1 MKKELKTL
9 GKRIAASA
17 LAIATAFV
25 LIPFG
30 GKEAKADDTKEL
42 TPIETV
48 TITVTPP
55 VAGEKATYETPQYDK
70 NTWEMISGGWSPVI
84 ASVGEA
90 VSYEGS
96 YFQYNQSLPSENP
109 NYELNPEETSTITFI
124 EGEYYYFELFVNP
137 KDGYVFSHTTKP
149 NEYGDFEE
157 FDKLTAEIIVEGI
170 DESEWE
176 LGWCSESSIAVYGK
190 VKAVAAASTHTVT
203 FETNDGSKVEAL
215 EVEDGAKATKPTDPT
230 KEGYTFDGWYSDK
243 ELTKAFD
250 FATAITADT
259 TVYAKWTEESTEAPA
274 DNGEVSKESPADNA
288 MPTVVSNSVEEL
300 KTLVLTDED
309 IAALEAG
316 EDIKVYFAVTDIA
329 STIDATE
336 KAKVEEATKAA
347 SADYSI
353 GAYLDIDL
361 FKQVGDKAAAG
372 VTSTKGKMKVTVTLP
387 ESLRGDYTYK
397 AVRVHHATADVLD
410 ATYDKTTGNL
420 TFESDQFST
429 YAIIYKKAE
438 AATTTEATTAATTAA
453 ATTTEATTAAKSSP
467 KTGDSALP
475 FVAFAILGLSALA
488 GAYSLKKFAK

>member
-30 GKEAKADDTKEL
+30 GKEAKAEKTYPLSVELYNPDGGEYEVTTSLSGSFVSQNEALDKVTLTIDAYWPMEDGATPATGYDTVVEYGFNPL
-42 TPIETV
+42 TLTTDVLGETYEKFAPAAGTL
-48 TITVTPP
+48 TIP
-55 VAGEKATYETPQYDK
+55 VPEGYIGTDATLSLENEYFSILSTTATSVSLKINENYVLYCEEQLDAGEWGYQNASMFYLNLKSASAT
-70 NTWEMISGGWSPVI
+70 
-84 ASVGEA
+84 
-90 VSYEGS
+90 
-96 YFQYNQSLPSENP
+96 PST
-109 NYELNPEETSTITFI
+109 YTVA
-124 EGEYYYFELFVNP
+124 FESN
-137 KDGYVFSHTTKP
+137 G
-149 NEYGDFEE
+149 
-157 FDKLTAEIIVEGI
+157 
-170 DESEWE
+170 
-176 LGWCSESSIAVYGK
+176 
-190 VKAVAAASTHTVT
+190 
-203 FETNDGSKVEAL
+203 GSKIDAQ
-215 EVEDGAKATKPTDPT
+215 EVESGAKATKPTDPT

-259 TVYAKWTEESTEAPA
+259 TVYAKWTEDKKEDDSAKAST
-274 DNGEVSKESPADNA
+274 DDGEVSKESPATNA
-288 MPTVVSNSVEEL
+288 MPTVVSNSIEEL
-300 KTLVLTDED
+300 KTVLLTDED

-336 KAKVEEATKAA
+336 KAKVEEATKAV

-353 GAYLDIDL
+353 GAYLNIDL

-372 VTSTKGKMKVTVTLP
+372 VTSTKGKMKVTITLP
-387 ESLRGDYTYK
+387 ETLQGDYTYK

-410 ATYDKTTGNL
+410 ATYNATAKTL

-438 AATTTEATTAATTAA
+438 AATTTEAT
-453 ATTTEATTAAKSSP
+453 KSSP

>member
-1 MKKELKTL
+1 MRKELKTL

-30 GKEAKADDTKEL
+30 GKAAKATTYISDANEEYGSIVVYTDG
-42 TPIETV
+42 TV
-48 TITVTPP
+48 DST
-55 VAGEKATYETPQYDK
+55 G
-70 NTWEMISGGWSPVI
+70 
-84 ASVGEA
+84 
-90 VSYEGS
+90 EGS
-96 YFQYNQSLPSENP
+96 VWEDEDAVCGFYGSVSFDSVTVDASAK
-109 NYELNPEETSTITFI
+109 TITFKNLNCASELSTCTTGWTFI
-124 EGEYYYFELFVNP
+124 FDGTCETVIVLEEGTATIQVTAGSTLTCP
-137 KDGYVFSHTTKP
+137 KIFAPSGISLGENTVMSPEDADVTDGMNAPSVVFS
-149 NEYGDFEE
+149 
-157 FDKLTAEIIVEGI
+157 
-170 DESEWE
+170 S
-176 LGWCSESSIAVYGK
+176 
-190 VKAVAAASTHTVT
+190 AAPSTHTVT

-243 ELTKAFD
+243 DLTKAFD

-259 TVYAKWTEESTEAPA
+259 TVYAKWTEDKKEEDKKEDDSAKAST
-274 DNGEVSKESPADNA
+274 DDGEVTKESPADNA

-300 KTLVLTDED
+300 KTVLLEDAD

-329 STIDATE
+329 STVNATE
-336 KAKVEEATKAA
+336 KTKVEEATKAV
-347 SADYSI
+347 STDYSI

-397 AVRVHHATADVLD
+397 AVRLHDGTATVLD

-438 AATTTEATTAATTAA
+438 AATTTEATTAAAAA

>member
-1 MKKELKTL
+1 MRKELKTL

-30 GKEAKADDTKEL
+30 GKEAKADSDEEL
-42 TPIETV
+42 IPIDAVTV
-48 TITVTPP
+48 VVTAPI
-55 VAGEKATYETPQYDK
+55 AGESATYTTPQYDE
-70 NTWEMISGGWSPVI
+70 TTYELISGGWSPII
-84 ASVGEA
+84 ASVKDTTTYHAG
-90 VSYEGS
+90 
-96 YFQYNQSLPSENP
+96 YFQYNKGLPSEDES
-109 NYELNPEETSTITFI
+109 YDYFEETSIEFV
-124 EGEYYYFELFVNP
+124 EGEYYYFEIFVAPNE
-137 KDGYVFSHTTKP
+137 GYVFSHTTKT
-149 NEYGDFEE
+149 NEYGFDE
-157 FDKLTAEIIVEGI
+157 FDQLTVDINVEGI
-170 DESEWE
+170 DKTEWE
-176 LGWCSESSIAVYGK
+176 IGYCSETQIALYGK
-190 VKAVAAASTHTVT
+190 VKAVAAST
-203 FETNDGSKVEAL
+203 
-215 EVEDGAKATKPTDPT
+215 P
-230 KEGYTFDGWYSDK
+230 
-243 ELTKAFD
+243 
-250 FATAITADT
+250 
-259 TVYAKWTEESTEAPA
+259 EAPA

-288 MPTVVSNSVEEL
+288 MPTVISNSIDEL

-336 KAKVEEATKAA
+336 KAKVEEATKAV

-353 GAYLDIDL
+353 GAYLNIDL
-361 FKQVGDKAAAG
+361 FKQVGTTESAI
-372 VTSTKGKMKVTVTLP
+372 TNTNGKMKVTITLP
-387 ESLRGDYTYK
+387 ETLQGDYTYK

-410 ATYDKTTGNL
+410 ATYNATAKTL

-438 AATTTEATTAATTAA
+438 AATTTEATTAAAAA

>member
-1 MKKELKTL
+1 MRKELKTL

-30 GKEAKADDTKEL
+30 GKAAKATTYISDANEEYGSIVVYTDG
-42 TPIETV
+42 TV
-48 TITVTPP
+48 DST
-55 VAGEKATYETPQYDK
+55 G
-70 NTWEMISGGWSPVI
+70 
-84 ASVGEA
+84 
-90 VSYEGS
+90 EGS
-96 YFQYNQSLPSENP
+96 VWEDEDAVCGFYGSVSFDSVTVDASAK
-109 NYELNPEETSTITFI
+109 TITFKNLNCASELSTCTTGWTFI
-124 EGEYYYFELFVNP
+124 FDGTCETVIVLEEGTATIQVTAGSTLTCP
-137 KDGYVFSHTTKP
+137 KIFAPSGISLGENTVMSPEDADVTDVMNAPSVVFS
-149 NEYGDFEE
+149 
-157 FDKLTAEIIVEGI
+157 
-170 DESEWE
+170 S
-176 LGWCSESSIAVYGK
+176 
-190 VKAVAAASTHTVT
+190 AAPSTHTVT

-288 MPTVVSNSVEEL
+288 MPTVIGNSIDEL

-316 EDIKVYFAVTDIA
+316 EDVKVYFAVTDIA

-353 GAYLDIDL
+353 GAYLNIDL
-361 FKQVGDKAAAG
+361 FKQVGTTESAI
-372 VTSTKGKMKVTVTLP
+372 TTTNGKMKVTITLP
-387 ESLRGDYTYK
+387 ETLQGDYTYK

-410 ATYDKTTGNL
+410 ATYNATAKTL

>member
-30 GKEAKADDTKEL
+30 GKEAKAEEKALDPVE
-42 TPIETV
+42 I
-48 TITVTPP
+48 TITEP
-55 VAGEKATYETPQYDK
+55 VAGGSPVFFDFGGEDASEGTDSQFHAFVPAPTSDSYYDELLGWTDSSGTYLTKDDTFKEGETYTCYFWVNPLWVYNEEDPENSTAYSISEDTVVTLNGKKASVKKPITYEAMDGSTAY
-70 NTWEMISGGWSPVI
+70 
-84 ASVGEA
+84 EA
-90 VSYEGS
+90 IIYEVS
-96 YFQYNQSLPSENP
+96 FK
-109 NYELNPEETSTITFI
+109 I
-124 EGEYYYFELFVNP
+124 
-137 KDGYVFSHTTKP
+137 
-149 NEYGDFEE
+149 
-157 FDKLTAEIIVEGI
+157 
-170 DESEWE
+170 
-176 LGWCSESSIAVYGK
+176 
-190 VKAVAAASTHTVT
+190 AASSYTVT
-203 FETNDGSKVEAL
+203 FESNGGSKIDAQEI
-215 EVEDGAKATKPTDPT
+215 EDGAKATKPTDPT

-243 ELTKAFD
+243 DLKTAFD
-250 FATAITADT
+250 FATAIEKDT
-259 TVYAKWTEESTEAPA
+259 TLYAKWTEKSTEAPT
-274 DNGEVSKESPADNA
+274 DDGEVSKESPATNA

-336 KAKVEEATKAA
+336 KAKVEEATKAV

-372 VTSTKGKMKVTVTLP
+372 VTSTKGKMKVTITLP
-387 ESLRGDYTYK
+387 ETLQGDYTYK

-410 ATYDKTTGNL
+410 ATYNATAKTL

-438 AATTTEATTAATTAA
+438 AATTTEATTAAAAA